1 MNTLWTPPEGVGILR
16 HKAIKKTVT
25 LPNGDRALVTV
36 DDSGT
41 VRHTE
46 TSERLDVI
54 VRPRTV
60 TIQIRKRGGGDAD
73 R

>member
-1 MNTLWTPPEGVGILR
+1 MAGLWTPPTGVAQLR
-16 HKAIKKTVT
+16 MRAKKRTVT
-25 LPNGDRALVTV
+25 LPDGRRALVTV

-41 VRHTE
+41 VQQTE
-46 TSERLDVI
+46 TAEQLDAV

-60 TIQIRKRGGGDAD
+60 TIQIRPARE